1 MITILIFLF
10 FVWYIPGFI
19 SIILFIDYK
28 HITSNDILMS
38 LLIGIGGWY
47 SAYKIYNIY
56 EITKKRNFENN
67 N

>member
-1 MITILIFLF
+1 MITILTFIFF
-10 FVWYIPGFI
+10 IWYIPGLI

-28 HITSNDILMS
+28 HITKNDILMS

-56 EITKKRNFENN
+56 EIVKKGKYENN
-67 N
+67 